1 MDQNKAMEILKGAIL
16 AEIKGRA
23 FYEHSASPTANEAL
37 RGVFSTMAAEE
48 NGHVEILSKQ
58 LRSLARSGQFEAAQL
73 TAKAQ
78 DCSDQILTPQI
89 LAQIATA
96 GFESAAITAAL
107 ALEEKAV
114 AYYGQGARE
123 AQDPLEREIY
133 TWLADWEKT
142 HLTLL
147 TALDRQLQERVWYDN
162 QFWPM

>member
-1 MDQNKAMEILKGAIL
+1 MDKNKAMEILKGAIL

-23 FYEHSASPTANEAL
+23 FYEHTAGQTANEAL
-37 RGVFSTMAAEE
+37 RGVFATMAAEE

-58 LRSLARSGQFEAAQL
+58 LRSLARSGQFEAAAL
-73 TAKAQ
+73 TAKPQ
-78 DCSDQILTPQI
+78 DCAEGILTPQV
-89 LAQIATA
+89 LEQIAKA
-96 GFESAAITAAL
+96 GFETAAITAAM

-114 AYYGQGARE
+114 AYYGQGARD
-123 AQDPLEREIY
+123 AQDPLEKEIY

-147 TALDRQLQERVWYDN
+147 TDLDRQLQERIWFDN